1 MLVILSFLVL
11 AVAVIASPMGASATS
26 SAILPN
32 PSQVYINGITYG
44 GTGCPQGTLSSF
56 ISADR
61 QTFVKFRTFTAIIA
75 DLFVSYRFTL
85 IFDEYVASIGPGV
98 PITENRKNCQ
108 LDIDLQYP
116 SGFQYSVFNADYRGY
131 AALDANVTGTQQ
143 STYYFSGRTYLLVL
157 GWAASALAIFSQV
170 RIYINANVL
179 ILLQSP
185 NKPQLNL
192 TSLAQWMA
200 TT

>member
-1 MLVILSFLVL
+1 MLVLLSFLVL
-11 AVAVIASPMGASATS
+11 AVAVIASPLSPSATS
-26 SAILPN
+26 SAVLPN

-44 GTGCPQGTLSSF
+44 GTGCPQGSLSSF

-61 QTFVKFRTFTAIIA
+61 QTFVNAWTFTAVVA
-75 DLFVSYRFTL
+75 DLYVPYRFTL

-98 PITENRKNCQ
+98 AITENRKNCQ

-143 STYYFSGRTYLLVL
+143 STYYFSGRMYLVVLV
-157 GWAASALAIFSQV
+157 WAVSALVNCSQV
-170 RIYINANVL
+170 RLCINANIL
-179 ILLQSP
+179 IL
-185 NKPQLNL
+185 
-192 TSLAQWMA
+192 M
-200 TT
+200 